1 MLGLT
6 FSSHCRSAWD
16 AKTSGRCAPGR
27 SQALAGALLA
37 ASVVCAS
44 VGGARAQTPLLT
56 PAQRAALSDDAF
68 ELATFKDRFDQ
79 EVRFRAAAIEVAWG
93 AEEMCDHTT
102 EIEPFVLWSLNAMR
116 KRVGSRQEAIFKR
129 ATGMDDQWRVV
140 WLDESVPEELKVG
153 DAVVAVNG
161 MPLGKASTK
170 FDFQAVFSGNAVMSV
185 DDEAYWGVIAQAR
198 QQAVGGQVMTL
209 HLEDGRKVEVPTQ
222 TGCEG
227 SVTASAFDAD
237 PDKFWRQ
244 GNRRVKI
251 PASAMLEARTRDEFR
266 WLAAFGTFFQATT
279 KAVGR
284 QQLAESMGS
293 AFTVG
298 RALTMLVPG
307 SGLVLGVAQAQA
319 ERALAVDGIIGS
331 ADLFANELV
340 VALGGAP
347 DAGLRFVERMREMKL
362 KTDVFEMNDFRL
374 GSMQEHVR
382 RLSALEQ
389 VQHQK
394 EESVGGAGAVAA
406 PASKGLGR

>member
-1 MLGLT
+1 MGT
-6 FSSHCRSAWD
+6 
-16 AKTSGRCAPGR
+16 
-27 SQALAGALLA
+27 A
-37 ASVVCAS
+37 A
-44 VGGARAQTPLLT
+44 AQTPLLT

-68 ELATFKDRFDQ
+68 ELQIFKDRFDH

-93 AEEMCDHTT
+93 AEQMCDHTT
-102 EIEPFVLWSLNAMR
+102 EIEPFVLWSMNAMR
-116 KRVGSRQEAIFKR
+116 RRMGSRQEAIFKR
-129 ATGMDDQWRVV
+129 ATGMDEKWRVV
-140 WLDESVPEELKVG
+140 WVDESVPEELKMG
-153 DAVVAVNG
+153 DAVTAING
-161 MPLGKASTK
+161 LPLGKASTR
-170 FDFQAVFSGNAVMSV
+170 FDPSAVFSGNAIISV
-185 DDEAYWGVIAQAR
+185 DDEGYWGVIAQAR
-198 QQAVGGQVMTL
+198 QQAVGSQVMTL

-222 TGCEG
+222 TGCAG

-251 PASAMLEARTRDEFR
+251 PASAMLEARSRDEFR

-298 RALTMLVPG
+298 RALTILVPG

-347 DAGLRFVERMREMKL
+347 DAGLRFVERLREMKL

-382 RLSALEQ
+382 RLQALERLAQ
-389 VQHQK
+389 EAANAPQNP
-394 EESVGGAGAVAA
+394 GAEAPAA
-406 PASKGLGR
+406 PRGP